1 MTGITLEPAAA
12 DGHADLLHGWMN
24 QPHVVPWW
32 DIDRSPAGVRAYLE
46 AQLALPHLDPWIARD
61 DGRPVGYV
69 ETYRAAADPLARY
82 YPATAGDRGWHVL
95 VGPPELIGTGV
106 ARRLGR
112 TVIAHLLADPAADR
126 VVCEPDARNIRMI
139 RLCLRLGHL
148 PLAVL
153 ELPDK
158 RALLLGCARASF
170 EARFAGSSG
179 NSNGGR

>member
-1 MTGITLEPAAA
+1 MTGITLEPAAV
-12 DGHADLLHGWMN
+12 DLHADLLHGWMN

-32 DIDRSPAGVRAYLE
+32 EIDRSPAGVRAYLE

-69 ETYRAAADPLARY
+69 ETYQAAADPLARY

-112 TVIAHLLADPAADR
+112 TVMTRLLDDPDADR
-126 VVCEPDARNIRMI
+126 VVCEPDARNVRMI
-139 RLCLRLGHL
+139 RLCLRLAHV
-148 PLAVL
+148 PLAQL
-153 ELPDK
+153 QLPDK
-158 RALLLGCARASF
+158 RALLLGCTRAQF
-170 EARFAGSSG
+170 AARFPAELGDVD
-179 NSNGGR
+179 GR